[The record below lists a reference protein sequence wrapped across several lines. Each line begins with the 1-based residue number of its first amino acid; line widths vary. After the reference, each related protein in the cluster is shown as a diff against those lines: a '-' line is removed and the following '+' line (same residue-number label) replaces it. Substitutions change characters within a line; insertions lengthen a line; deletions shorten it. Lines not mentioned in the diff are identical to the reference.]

1 MFEDLIAQLDSIGVE
16 YIEDYD
22 TGTLTIDV
30 ETMDKVTLINVIN
43 IVTSFNL
50 PFTVDE
56 STLVVTGMGEVEPM
70 EPMEEE
76 DTVDLDA
83 AMNQAL
89 GL

>member
-1 MFEDLIAQLDSIGVE
+1 MFEDIIAQLDSIGVE
-16 YIEDYD
+16 YTEDYD

-30 ETMDKVTLINVIN
+30 ETMDKITLINVIN
-43 IVTSFNL
+43 IITSFNV

-70 EPMEEE
+70 EEE
-76 DTVDLDA
+76 DTVDTDA

>member
-1 MFEDLIAQLDSIGVE
+1 MFEDIIAQLDSIGVE
-16 YIEDYD
+16 YTEDYD

-30 ETMDKVTLINVIN
+30 ATMDKVTLINVIN

-56 STLVVTGMGEVEPM
+56 STLVVTGMGEVEPT
-70 EPMEEE
+70 EPTEEE
-76 DTVDLDA
+76 DTVDMDA

>member
-1 MFEDLIAQLDSIGVE
+1 MFEDIIAQLDSIGVE
-16 YIEDYD
+16 YTEDYD

-30 ETMDKVTLINVIN
+30 ETMDKITLINVIN
-43 IVTSFNL
+43 IITSFNV

-56 STLVVTGMGEVEPM
+56 STLVVTGMGAVEPM
-70 EPMEEE
+70 EEEE
-76 DTVDLDA
+76 DTVDTDA

>member
-16 YIEDYD
+16 YTEDYD

-30 ETMDKVTLINVIN
+30 ATMDKVTLINVIN

-70 EPMEEE
+70 AEEE
-76 DTVDLDA
+76 DTVDMDA

-89 GL
+89 EL

>member
-1 MFEDLIAQLDSIGVE
+1 MFEDITQLDSIGVE
-16 YIEDYD
+16 YTEDYD
-22 TGTLTIDV
+22 AGTLTIDV

-56 STLVVTGMGEVEPM
+56 SILVVTGMGEVEPM
-70 EPMEEE
+70 EEE
-76 DTVDLDA
+76 DTVDMDA

-89 GL
+89 DFNEQ

>member
-1 MFEDLIAQLDSIGVE
+1 
-16 YIEDYD
+16 
-22 TGTLTIDV
+22 
-30 ETMDKVTLINVIN
+30 MDKVTLINVIN

-76 DTVDLDA
+76 DTIDMDA

>member
-56 STLVVTGMGEVEPM
+56 STLVVTGMGEVEPT
-70 EPMEEE
+70 EEE
-76 DTVDLDA
+76 DTVDMDA

>member
-30 ETMDKVTLINVIN
+30 ETMDKVTLIDVIN
-43 IVTSFNL
+43 IVTSFNV

-56 STLVVTGMGEVEPM
+56 STLVITGMGEVEPM

-76 DTVDLDA
+76 DTVDMDA
-83 AMNQAL
+83 AIDQAL

>member
-30 ETMDKVTLINVIN
+30 ATMDKVTLINVIN

-56 STLVVTGMGEVEPM
+56 STLVVTGMGEVEPT
-70 EPMEEE
+70 EPTEEE
-76 DTVDLDA
+76 DTVDMDA

>member
-30 ETMDKVTLINVIN
+30 STMDKVTLINVIN

-70 EPMEEE
+70 EEEE
-76 DTVDLDA
+76 DTVDMDA

>member
-16 YIEDYD
+16 YTEDYD

-56 STLVVTGMGEVEPM
+56 STLVVTGMGEVEPT
-70 EPMEEE
+70 EEE
-76 DTVDLDA
+76 DTVDMDA

>member
-1 MFEDLIAQLDSIGVE
+1 MFEEIIAQLDSIGVE
-16 YIEDYD
+16 YTEDYD

-30 ETMDKVTLINVIN
+30 ATMDKVTLINVIN

-56 STLVVTGMGEVEPM
+56 STLVVTGMGEVEPT
-70 EPMEEE
+70 EEE
-76 DTVDLDA
+76 DTVDMDA

>member
-30 ETMDKVTLINVIN
+30 ETMDKITLINVIN

-76 DTVDLDA
+76 DTVDMDA